1 MWWCDRTSVED
12 KRVSR
17 ARGDELTVQK
27 FDERRV
33 VGEVGAM
40 SIGGDR

>member
-1 MWWCDRTSVED
+1 MWWCNMTSVED

-17 ARGDELTVQK
+17 ARGELTVQK
-27 FDERRV
+27 FDDRRV